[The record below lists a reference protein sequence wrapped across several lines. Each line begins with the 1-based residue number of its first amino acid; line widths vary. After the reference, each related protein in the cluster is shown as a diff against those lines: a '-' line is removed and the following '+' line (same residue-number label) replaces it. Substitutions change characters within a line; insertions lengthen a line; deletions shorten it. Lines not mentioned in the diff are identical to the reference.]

1 MAEVSGSHR
10 RPIWDSGPRSR
21 FAGFLRSA
29 ARKITVTSAGAI
41 LLTVIVVP
49 YLYRE
54 VTRDVLLIE
63 PFNVPRQYAEM
74 GLTGEVMAN
83 HVSDSLDE
91 IEKDAITKEKR
102 VGLRPDKFVLPG
114 DLPATIDVEVPG
126 TKLGL
131 KTIVEIIRE
140 VLNIQP
146 TRVRGDVVLAAAE
159 DAPVSITVR
168 ISGSRPALPRHL
180 SMPMN
185 DPSAVPQ
192 LAAEAIL
199 RDVNPFLLAVYRA
212 EQGDLIAVAEIGREM
227 LASPDPLQSARG
239 HNFMSVVYAGRERWK
254 DAAREAQKA
263 AELAPKFPP
272 AYCNWGFALDNQ
284 GKLAEAISKYQKAVD
299 LDASFARWYTI
310 WGFTLYRNAK
320 PAEAVAKFQEA
331 VRRDPSDP
339 STYSFWGLA
348 LVQKGKESEAIA
360 KYQQAIELD
369 SKYSPAYDAWGYAL
383 LGQKRWDEA
392 IQKFKKAIEL
402 NHRSSTPY
410 FGVGVALYNQKKL
423 DDADDWFRQAVETD
437 PENTLQ
443 YNLWGVMLF
452 DLGKMDQAIARFRS
466 AIQIDPENPALYFN
480 WGEALKKLGRNEEA
494 EEKFAKARAL
504 SPAH

>member
-29 ARKITVTSAGAI
+29 ARKITITSAGAI

-146 TRVRGDVVLAAAE
+146 TRVRGDGSPGSSGRRA
-159 DAPVSITVR
+159 R
-168 ISGSRPALPRHL
+168 ID
-180 SMPMN
+180 N
-185 DPSAVPQ
+185 
-192 LAAEAIL
+192 
-199 RDVNPFLLAVYRA
+199 RA
-212 EQGDLIAVAEIGREM
+212 
-227 LASPDPLQSARG
+227 
-239 HNFMSVVYAGRERWK
+239 N
-254 DAAREAQKA
+254 
-263 AELAPKFPP
+263 
-272 AYCNWGFALDNQ
+272 
-284 GKLAEAISKYQKAVD
+284 
-299 LDASFARWYTI
+299 
-310 WGFTLYRNAK
+310 
-320 PAEAVAKFQEA
+320 
-331 VRRDPSDP
+331 
-339 STYSFWGLA
+339 
-348 LVQKGKESEAIA
+348 
-360 KYQQAIELD
+360 
-369 SKYSPAYDAWGYAL
+369 
-383 LGQKRWDEA
+383 
-392 IQKFKKAIEL
+392 
-402 NHRSSTPY
+402 
-410 FGVGVALYNQKKL
+410 FGVSPRASATSQH
-423 DDADDWFRQAVETD
+423 ADERPFR
-437 PENTLQ
+437 
-443 YNLWGVMLF
+443 
-452 DLGKMDQAIARFRS
+452 RS
-466 AIQIDPENPALYFN
+466 AT
-480 WGEALKKLGRNEEA
+480 GGRSDSSRCESIST
-494 EEKFAKARAL
+494 RGL
-504 SPAH
+504 SG